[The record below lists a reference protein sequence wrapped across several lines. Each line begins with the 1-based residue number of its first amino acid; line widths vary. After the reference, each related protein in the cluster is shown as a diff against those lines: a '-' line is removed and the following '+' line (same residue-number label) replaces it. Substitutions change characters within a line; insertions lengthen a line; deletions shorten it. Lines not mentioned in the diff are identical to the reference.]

1 MESDSMKVIF
11 IRDLKGQGKKGEVKE
26 VKDGYGNNFLIKNG
40 YAVLANS
47 ANMTKMK
54 NEEARRGIEETLKV
68 HDMEDLKKEIEKKTF
83 EFQAKTGKE
92 GRMFGQISVKQIK
105 EALSKE
111 GYDIDKKQIHL
122 DHPIQ
127 SLGIHYVDIKL
138 HKKVIAK
145 MKVHV
150 K

>member
-122 DHPIQ
+122 NHPIQ
-127 SLGIHYVDIKL
+127 SLGMHYVDIEL

>member
-11 IRDLKGQGKKGEVKE
+11 ICDLKGQGKKGEVKE

-47 ANMTKMK
+47 ANMTKMR

-127 SLGIHYVDIKL
+127 SLGMHYVDIEL

>member
-127 SLGIHYVDIKL
+127 SLGMHYVDIEL

>member
-68 HDMEDLKKEIEKKTF
+68 HDMEDLKKEIEKNTF

-111 GYDIDKKQIHL
+111 GYQIDKKQIHL
-122 DHPIQ
+122 DYPIQ
-127 SLGIHYVDIKL
+127 SLGTHFVDIEL

>member
-1 MESDSMKVIF
+1 MKVIL

-127 SLGIHYVDIKL
+127 SLGMHYVDIEL

>member
-1 MESDSMKVIF
+1 MKVIF

-122 DHPIQ
+122 DYPIQ
-127 SLGIHYVDIKL
+127 SLGMHYVDIEL

>member
-1 MESDSMKVIF
+1 MKVIF

-83 EFQAKTGKE
+83 EFQARTGKE

-127 SLGIHYVDIKL
+127 SLGMHYVDIEL

>member
-1 MESDSMKVIF
+1 MKVIF

-127 SLGIHYVDIKL
+127 SLGVHYVDIEL

>member
-1 MESDSMKVIF
+1 MESDFMKVIF

-127 SLGIHYVDIKL
+127 SLGMHYVDIEL

>member
-127 SLGIHYVDIKL
+127 SLGVHYVDIEL

>member
-1 MESDSMKVIF
+1 MKVIF

-83 EFQAKTGKE
+83 EFQVKTGKE

-127 SLGIHYVDIKL
+127 SLGMHYVDIEL

>member
-83 EFQAKTGKE
+83 ELQAKTGKE

-127 SLGIHYVDIKL
+127 SLGMHYVDIEL

>member
-1 MESDSMKVIF
+1 MKVIF

-111 GYDIDKKQIHL
+111 GYDIDKKQIHS

-127 SLGIHYVDIKL
+127 SLGMHYVDIEL

>member
-1 MESDSMKVIF
+1 MKVIF
-11 IRDLKGQGKKGEVKE
+11 ICDLKGQGKKGEVKE

-47 ANMTKMK
+47 ANMTKMR

-127 SLGIHYVDIKL
+127 SLGMHYVDIEL

>member
-1 MESDSMKVIF
+1 MESDFMKVIF

-47 ANMTKMK
+47 ANMTKMR

-127 SLGIHYVDIKL
+127 SLGMHYVDIEL

>member
-1 MESDSMKVIF
+1 M
-11 IRDLKGQGKKGEVKE
+11 R
-26 VKDGYGNNFLIKNG
+26 
-40 YAVLANS
+40 
-47 ANMTKMK
+47 

-127 SLGIHYVDIKL
+127 SLGMHYVDIEL
-138 HKKVIAK
+138 
-145 MKVHV
+145 
-150 K
+150 

>member
-40 YAVLANS
+40 YAVLVNS

-127 SLGIHYVDIKL
+127 SLGMHYVDIEL

>member
-1 MESDSMKVIF
+1 MKVIF

-127 SLGIHYVDIKL
+127 SLGMHYVDIEL

>member
-47 ANMTKMK
+47 ANMTKMR

-127 SLGIHYVDIKL
+127 SLGMHYVDIEL

>member
-1 MESDSMKVIF
+1 MKVIF

>member
-1 MESDSMKVIF
+1 MKVIF

-47 ANMTKMK
+47 ANMTKMR

-127 SLGIHYVDIKL
+127 SLGMHYVDIEL

>member
-1 MESDSMKVIF
+1 MNKKKLIWQLPFLVVLIVGTVIILKKQPPFRTDEGFIFGTVYKITYQSDK
-11 IRDLKGQGKKGEVKE
+11 
-26 VKDGYGNNFLIKNG
+26 
-40 YAVLANS
+40 
-47 ANMTKMK
+47 
-54 NEEARRGIEETLKV
+54 
-68 HDMEDLKKEIEKKTF
+68 DLKKEIEKKTF

-127 SLGIHYVDIKL
+127 SLGMHYVDIEL